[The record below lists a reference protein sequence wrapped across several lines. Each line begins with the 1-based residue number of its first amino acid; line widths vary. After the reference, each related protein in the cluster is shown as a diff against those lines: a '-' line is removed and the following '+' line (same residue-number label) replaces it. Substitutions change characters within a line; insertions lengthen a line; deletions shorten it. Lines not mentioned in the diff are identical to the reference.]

1 MMDPKTRRGFLQAT
15 GSPGPITLAGCTG
28 GDSGTERGTDDSEMT
43 EDGIVRPLDDVDDG
57 HEYPAVGDAVQVIV
71 TRH

>member
-1 MMDPKTRRGFLQAT
+1 
-15 GSPGPITLAGCTG
+15 
-28 GDSGTERGTDDSEMT
+28 MT